1 VVSHDRYFLN
11 RVCTGILAF
20 EGEGRVVFSE
30 GNYDYYLEKRRRVA
44 SSSGGREFKLAGSAS
59 TPKAGKIRKL
69 SFKEQRELEGIE
81 AVIQVAEAQVT
92 EREAQFLDPDF
103 IRKNGA
109 RIQTLMAELET
120 AKAGVATLYSRWEEL
135 EAVRAAAAQS

>member
-1 VVSHDRYFLN
+1 M
-11 RVCTGILAF
+11 
-20 EGEGRVVFSE
+20 
-30 GNYDYYLEKRRRVA
+30 
-44 SSSGGREFKLAGSAS
+44 
-59 TPKAGKIRKL
+59 
-69 SFKEQRELEGIE
+69 EGIE

-109 RIQTLMAELET
+109 RMQTLMAELEA